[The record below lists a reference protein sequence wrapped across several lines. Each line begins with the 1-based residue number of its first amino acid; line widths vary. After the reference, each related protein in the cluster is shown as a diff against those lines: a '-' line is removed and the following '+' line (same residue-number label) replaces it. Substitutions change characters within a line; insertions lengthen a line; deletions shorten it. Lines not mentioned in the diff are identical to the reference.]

1 MDEEDIE
8 YFHEDLRKVG
18 KLENHVMEVAGVL
31 AFVYKEKVSQSF
43 IQYLL
48 PHFGATL

>member
-8 YFHEDLRKVG
+8 YFHEDLRKVA

-31 AFVYKEKVSQSF
+31 AVVYKDKVSQSF